1 MRDVGG
7 GHAVTTTPSQTI
19 GPYFGPALPASGTG
33 PPVLRGS
40 VLDGDGAGVPD
51 ALLEFWPPFARVPTA
66 ADGSY
71 VLRTSSAVPPYL
83 AVCVHARGLPRHL
96 FTRVYF
102 AELPDDPLLAALPP
116 ERRATLLALP
126 GPSGH
131 RFDVRLRGE
140 RETVFLSF

>member
-1 MRDVGG
+1 MRDVDG

-19 GPYFGPALPASGTG
+19 GPYFGPALPPFGTG
-33 PPVLRGS
+33 PLVLRGS
-40 VLDGDGAGVPD
+40 VLDEDGAGVPD

-71 VLRTSSAVPPYL
+71 ALRTSPAVPPYL
-83 AVCVHARGLPRHL
+83 AVCVHARGLPHHL

-102 AELPDDPLLAALPP
+102 SEPAGDPLLSALPP
-116 ERRATLLALP
+116 ERRTTLLALP
-126 GPSGH
+126 GP